1 MSQFESKF
9 ESLSAVPQ
17 KKYRNHSQ
25 RVMLNI
31 LYTSNWMSERIK
43 AVLDPEGVT
52 MQQFN
57 IMRIIRGAQKPL
69 SLIQIKESLLDKMSD
84 TSRVVDRL
92 IIKGLVEKSQSEA
105 DRRVLEITLT
115 KKGLKVLDDI
125 DKRDADLDG
134 IVNGITDEESLELC
148 RILDKIRGYRH
159 N

>member
-17 KKYRNHSQ
+17 KNYRNHSQ

-43 AVLDPEGVT
+43 TLLDKEEIT

-57 IMRIIRGAQKPL
+57 ILRIIRGAGKPL

-92 IIKGLVEKSQSEA
+92 IIKGLIEKAHSES
-105 DRRVLEITLT
+105 DKRLLEITLT
-115 KKGLKVLDDI
+115 DRGSKILEQI
-125 DKRDADLDG
+125 DTREVEMDS
-134 IVNGITDEESLELC
+134 IVGNITDEEAVELC
-148 RILDKIRGYRH
+148 RILDKLRGYNH

>member
-31 LYTSNWMSERIK
+31 LYTANWMSERIK
-43 AVLDPEGVT
+43 KILDKEGIT

-57 IMRIIRGAQKPL
+57 ILRIIRGAGKPL

-92 IIKGLVEKSQSEA
+92 IIKGLVEKAHSES
-105 DRRVLEITLT
+105 DKRLLEQIDTREAEM
-115 KKGLKVLDDI
+115 DDI
-125 DKRDADLDG
+125 VG
-134 IVNGITDEESLELC
+134 NITDEEAVELC
-148 RILDKIRGYRH
+148 RILDKLRGYNH

>member
-17 KKYRNHSQ
+17 KNYRNHSQ

-43 AVLDPEGVT
+43 SILDTEGIT

-57 IMRIIRGAQKPL
+57 ILRIIRGAGKPL
-69 SLIQIKESLLDKMSD
+69 SLIQIKERLLDKMSD

-92 IIKGLVEKSQSEA
+92 IIKDLVEKTHSES
-105 DRRVLEITLT
+105 DKRLLEITLT
-115 KKGLKVLDDI
+115 EKGNKILQKVDTRETEMDDI
-125 DKRDADLDG
+125 VG
-134 IVNGITDEESLELC
+134 NITEEESVELC
-148 RILDKIRGYRH
+148 RILDKLRGYYH

>member
-25 RVMLNI
+25 RAMLNI

-43 AVLDPEGVT
+43 AVLDPEGIT

-57 IMRIIRGAQKPL
+57 ILRIIRGAKKPL

-92 IIKGLVEKSQSEA
+92 IIKGLVEKTLSET
-105 DRRVLEITLT
+105 DKRVLEITIT
-115 KKGLKVLDDI
+115 SKGLKILEHI
-125 DKRDADLDG
+125 DERDTDLDG
-134 IVNGITDEESLELC
+134 IVSNITNEESIELC
-148 RILDKIRGYRH
+148 RILDKLRGYKH
-159 N
+159 S